1 MPPCLEL
8 RNLSVSLIGDGEESA
23 ILSDISLSLE
33 RGTTLIILGE
43 SGSGKT
49 ILTRALT
56 RLFLPSQHFALTGEV
71 LLDGRHVSGMPETV
85 LEHVRR
91 VFVRHIFQDPAAALN
106 PRATVRAQLSIA
118 SGLAKP
124 QDDAFEEVLA
134 SVGITDIV
142 TVLKSFPHQLSIGMA
157 QRVAIAMALLPQP
170 ALVVADEPTSS
181 VDDDRRE
188 MILQLLAKRKRE
200 SNLALL
206 VCTHDLGVARALG
219 DRLAILLGGTL
230 VESGTADALLSSP
243 LHPYS
248 QELLAAS
255 SPPAPDHRPAA
266 RGGSARPAGAE
277 GIPGHGCKFAGR
289 CPRELERC
297 WVQEPP
303 MERTGSDREVRCHFW
318 R

>member
-1 MPPCLEL
+1 
-8 RNLSVSLIGDGEESA
+8 
-23 ILSDISLSLE
+23 
-33 RGTTLIILGE
+33 
-43 SGSGKT
+43 
-49 ILTRALT
+49 
-56 RLFLPSQHFALTGEV
+56 
-71 LLDGRHVSGMPETV
+71 
-85 LEHVRR
+85 
-91 VFVRHIFQDPAAALN
+91 
-106 PRATVRAQLSIA
+106 
-118 SGLAKP
+118 
-124 QDDAFEEVLA
+124 
-134 SVGITDIV
+134 
-142 TVLKSFPHQLSIGMA
+142 
-157 QRVAIAMALLPQP
+157 
-170 ALVVADEPTSS
+170 
-181 VDDDRRE
+181 

-255 SPPAPDHRPAA
+255 SPPAQDHRPAA